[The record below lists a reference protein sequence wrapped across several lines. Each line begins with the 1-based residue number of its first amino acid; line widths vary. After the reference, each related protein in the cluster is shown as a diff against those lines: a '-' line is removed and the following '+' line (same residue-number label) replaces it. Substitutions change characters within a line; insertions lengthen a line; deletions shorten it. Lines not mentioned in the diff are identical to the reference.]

1 MFVMDTVFILDIM
14 LIFIFLTN
22 NIIPA
27 IIQNKAAIQFI
38 TNESTPAM
46 MSKTPAN
53 LAFFLINNVAISAI
67 TKITKP

>member
-1 MFVMDTVFILDIM
+1 MFVMDAVFILDIM

-38 TNESTPAM
+38 TNESTAAM

-53 LAFFLINNVAISAI
+53 LAFFLINSVAISAI

>member
-1 MFVMDTVFILDIM
+1 MFVMGTVFILDIM
-14 LIFIFLTN
+14 IIFIFLTN

-38 TNESTPAM
+38 TNESTAAM

-53 LAFFLINNVAISAI
+53 FAFFLISSVAISAI